1 MQFWL
6 ELYVVLE
13 LNVSGLASAQF
24 AFSDVDMGLGM
35 RKRPTSG
42 VWGSGVSYSWAFTL
56 DSQSACF
63 EETFPA

>member
-35 RKRPTSG
+35 RKRPTS
-42 VWGSGVSYSWAFTL
+42 
-56 DSQSACF
+56 
-63 EETFPA
+63 